1 MYQLSLPLNLEFE
14 IPVDDPVRLLR
25 YVIEGMDL
33 TALYHTYS
41 RIEKKQASPRQ
52 LLEILV
58 YANMNQIYTSR
69 RIEESCR
76 RDLNFM
82 YLLEGKPAPDHAT
95 IARFRSLHLATCM
108 PEIFAQL
115 DAALQHLGVLSL
127 ENLFVDGT
135 KIEAAANK
143 YTFVWKRA
151 VSKHQQKLL
160 AQIPVGVNSIEQ
172 QLGIS
177 FHLPPTLHLYHL
189 RKIRNKLRH
198 LQQERYLSFVHGKG
212 KRKSPLQR
220 AIETVDSYLY
230 RLKGYAYELH
240 RCGWRNSFSK
250 TDKDATF
257 MRMKEDAM
265 KNGQLKPA
273 YNVQYGVDAE
283 FIVWVTAG
291 PQPTD
296 TPTLLP
302 FLADM
307 EHHTGWRYPRVIA
320 DAGYESEE
328 NYVGLKQR
336 GQTAYIKPANYE
348 QQKTRSYRQ
357 DIGRKENMQYDA
369 PSDSFTCAAG
379 RTLSASTIRHRTS
392 ASGYVAE
399 VTQYTC
405 QDCRGCPHKPACIHG
420 NRWRIP
426 EEDRVKRIEMSKR
439 FQQERREDQKRISTP
454 LGKQLR
460 MNRSIQSEGAFAMVK
475 EDLSF
480 RRFLSRGQQHIL
492 VESMVVAMA
501 ANIWKLHHK
510 IQQGR
515 QDVHLFPL
523 SVVA

>member
-1 MYQLSLPLNLEFE
+1 MTKYLSTPSDYTRLGSMYQLSLPLNLEFE

-33 TALYHTYS
+33 TALYQTYS

-108 PEIFAQL
+108 PEIFVQL

-198 LQQERYLSFVHGKG
+198 LQQERHLSFVHGKG

-302 FLADM
+302 FWQIWSA
-307 EHHTGWRYPRVIA
+307 IQ
-320 DAGYESEE
+320 AGGIHGS
-328 NYVGLKQR
+328 L
-336 GQTAYIKPANYE
+336 P
-348 QQKTRSYRQ
+348 
-357 DIGRKENMQYDA
+357 MQ
-369 PSDSFTCAAG
+369 G
-379 RTLSASTIRHRTS
+379 MKVKRIMSASNNGDRPHTSSQPIMNNRRPAPIGRTS
-392 ASGYVAE
+392 AGKKICSMTHL
-399 VTQYTC
+399 VTAL
-405 QDCRGCPHKPACIHG
+405 RVPPAGRCLLAPYGTVPQPADMWQKSRNIPA
-420 NRWRIP
+420 RI
-426 EEDRVKRIEMSKR
+426 V
-439 FQQERREDQKRISTP
+439 
-454 LGKQLR
+454 
-460 MNRSIQSEGAFAMVK
+460 
-475 EDLSF
+475 
-480 RRFLSRGQQHIL
+480 
-492 VESMVVAMA
+492 VVARINRLVSMG
-501 ANIWKLHHK
+501 IGGGFRKK
-510 IQQGR
+510 TVSSG
-515 QDVHLFPL
+515 
-523 SVVA
+523 